1 VLPVQAV
8 KLQTRSLG
16 CLGLKLGRR
25 VVEPAAT
32 TFSRPCAGGCVEASV
47 HHGALDVVA
56 TGNAYQLRMRVGRG
70 LLRHAEEEGQH
81 VVVRPV
87 RTSEHP
93 GRHDGR
99 SLRGMFLGGYCLCNI
114 LLVLLLVSLR
124 CCCCFFSAA
133 GVLYYRRGLL
143 FLSGCC
149 LDISRYPCAFNHG
162 CGLHRICRLSLP
174 PPSFFLFRSLN

>member
-1 VLPVQAV
+1 M
-8 KLQTRSLG
+8 
-16 CLGLKLGRR
+16 
-25 VVEPAAT
+25 
-32 TFSRPCAGGCVEASV
+32 
-47 HHGALDVVA
+47 A
-56 TGNAYQLRMRVGRG
+56 TGNAYQLRMHVGRG

-124 CCCCFFSAA
+124 CSCFFVPRLAGYTIAA
-133 GVLYYRRGLL
+133 VAGCIAGFAALL
-143 FLSGCC
+143 FPL
-149 LDISRYPCAFNHG
+149 L
-162 CGLHRICRLSLP
+162 L
-174 PPSFFLFRSLN
+174 